1 MSTTTVQDFIKNQDV
16 KKLAEDI
23 VLGPQAEVL
32 TMIEQFNN
40 RWRTELEIPSN
51 AAVSVNRADVNDSF
65 ALSEGDQVAAVVSN
79 KTGGQ

>member
-1 MSTTTVQDFIKNQDV
+1 MASTTTTRTIQYLEGSRFVDKV
-16 KKLAEDI
+16 VEA
-23 VLGPQAEVL
+23 
-32 TMIEQFNN
+32 NN
-40 RWRTELEIPSN
+40 VGQLRTELEIPGD

>member
-1 MSTTTVQDFIKNQDV
+1 MASATTTIQYLEGSRFVDKV
-16 KKLAEDI
+16 VEA
-23 VLGPQAEVL
+23 
-32 TMIEQFNN
+32 NN
-40 RWRTELEIPSN
+40 VGQLRTELEIPSN